1 MLPTCQDDISDMS
14 ATDKNVCRLRG
25 VANRHICRHCQPR
38 MQAASR
44 CCCVAIVCTALHC
57 HCIVVIGAVPAT
69 QAASHHCCVAVV
81 DATLATQLSGRLR
94 LHSHNSGVDDKD
106 HGDEGGRHADIPG
119 RGEGEHHEPISNNN
133 NNNNIKNINSGSS
146 GTTTAPAYPLLPC
159 CRSCCQWWQQLQQ

>member
-1 MLPTCQDDISDMS
+1 
-14 ATDKNVCRLRG
+14 
-25 VANRHICRHCQPR
+25 
-38 MQAASR
+38 
-44 CCCVAIVCTALHC
+44 
-57 HCIVVIGAVPAT
+57 VPAT

-119 RGEGEHHEPISNNN
+119 REEGEHHEPISNNN